1 MVAANGTVFS
11 PFSTN
16 QDVLSFVSYQTAN
29 LIFIFSGNHAVASLL
44 FPQNLAVVVSR
55 YVFDF
60 PPLK

>member
-1 MVAANGTVFS
+1 MES
-11 PFSTN
+11 
-16 QDVLSFVSYQTAN
+16 VLALLNKSRRFWFVSYQTAN

-60 PPLK
+60 